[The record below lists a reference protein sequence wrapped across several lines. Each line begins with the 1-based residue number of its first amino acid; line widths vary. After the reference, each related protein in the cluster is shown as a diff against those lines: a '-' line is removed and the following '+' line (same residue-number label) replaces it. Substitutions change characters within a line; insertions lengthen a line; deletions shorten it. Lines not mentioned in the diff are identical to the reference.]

1 VTGFKLGIRAFLSWA
16 FATSPN
22 FTNEPAISK
31 GDGRHLKTTLRI
43 ELFSVFVVAS
53 FSNPS
58 AVPEGNTGGGNMNKQ
73 YTFRTVAAVLIGSA
87 LAAPAFA
94 TECIAPS
101 NPSGG
106 WDFTCR
112 SVGKI
117 LTELGEVDGNV
128 QVTNMPG
135 GVGAV
140 GFAHVASK
148 RSDDADLIVATSTV
162 AVTQIAQG
170 KYPGGIAD
178 ARFLAMLGADV
189 GVIAVAAD
197 SPYQTLADLT
207 AAMEVSPDEV
217 IGAGDGS
224 GSWDHIRYLLVAQKS
239 GVENV
244 TGLRWVQFDG
254 GAEAITQMMGGQIT
268 AVSTD
273 LGEASGFAES
283 GDIRLL
289 AVLSEEPVPAFPD
302 IPTAISQGVDVTGYN
317 WRGFYTGKNV
327 SDSDYDAWLVR
338 LETVYNSNEWKEAAT
353 NSGLIPN
360 WIAAADF
367 QAYLAE
373 QEAQIA
379 DISRAIGI
387 IK

>member
-1 VTGFKLGIRAFLSWA
+1 MTEQTIIRA
-16 FATSPN
+16 
-22 FTNEPAISK
+22 
-31 GDGRHLKTTLRI
+31 
-43 ELFSVFVVAS
+43 
-53 FSNPS
+53 
-58 AVPEGNTGGGNMNKQ
+58 
-73 YTFRTVAAVLIGSA
+73 VAAVLIGSA
-87 LAAPAFA
+87 LAAPAYA

-101 NPSGG
+101 NPGGG

-112 SVGKI
+112 SVGKL

-140 GFAHVASK
+140 GFAHVAAD

-170 KYPGGIAD
+170 KYPGGLQD

-189 GVIAVAAD
+189 GVIAVDAD

-207 AAMEVSPDEV
+207 AAMKDTPDQV
-217 IGAGDGS
+217 IGAGDGA

-239 GVENV
+239 GIENV

-268 AVSTD
+268 VVSTD

-289 AVLSEEPVPAFPD
+289 AVLSDEPVPAVPNV
-302 IPTAISQGVDVTGYN
+302 PTASSQGIDVTGYN
-317 WRGFYTGKNV
+317 WRGFYTGKDV
-327 SDSDYDAWLVR
+327 SDAGYEAWLAK
-338 LETVYNSNEWKEAAT
+338 LEAVYNSDAWKEAAI
-353 NSGLIPN
+353 NAGLIPN
-360 WIAAADF
+360 WIAGEDF
-367 QAYLAE
+367 QAYLAD
-373 QEAQIA
+373 QEAEIA
-379 DISRAIGI
+379 EISRAIGI

>member
-1 VTGFKLGIRAFLSWA
+1 MTK
-16 FATSPN
+16 P
-22 FTNEPAISK
+22 
-31 GDGRHLKTTLRI
+31 TTI
-43 ELFSVFVVAS
+43 
-53 FSNPS
+53 
-58 AVPEGNTGGGNMNKQ
+58 
-73 YTFRTVAAVLIGSA
+73 YTVAAALIGSA
-87 LAAPAFA
+87 LVAPAFA

-101 NPSGG
+101 NPGGG

-112 SVGKI
+112 SVGKL

-140 GFAHVASK
+140 GFAHVAAD

-162 AVTQIAQG
+162 AMTQIARG
-170 KYPGGIAD
+170 KYPGGLQD

-189 GVIAVAAD
+189 GVIAVDAD

-207 AAMEVSPDEV
+207 AAMKDTPDQV
-217 IGAGDGS
+217 IGAGDGA
-224 GSWDHIRYLLVAQKS
+224 GSWDHIRYLLVAKES
-239 GVENV
+239 NVENI

-254 GAEAITQMMGGQIT
+254 GTEAITQMMGGQIT

-273 LGEASGFAES
+273 LGEASGFAQS

-289 AVLSEEPVPAFPD
+289 AVLSDEPVPAFPD
-302 IPTAISQGVDVTGYN
+302 IPTAKSQGVDVTGYN

-327 SDSDYDAWLVR
+327 SDAEYDAWLAR
-338 LETVYNSNEWKEAAT
+338 LETIYNSDQWKEAAT
-353 NSGLIPN
+353 NAGLIPN
-360 WIAAADF
+360 WVAGEGF
-367 QAYLAE
+367 QAYLADQKAE
-373 QEAQIA
+373 IA
-379 DISRAIGI
+379 EISRAIGI